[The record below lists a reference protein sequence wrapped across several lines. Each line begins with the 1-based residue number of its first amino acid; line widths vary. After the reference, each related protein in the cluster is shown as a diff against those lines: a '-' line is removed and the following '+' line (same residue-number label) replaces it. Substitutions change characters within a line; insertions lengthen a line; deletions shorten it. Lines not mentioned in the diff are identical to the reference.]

1 MLPDTSERDNKG
13 RFTAGNS
20 ISPGRN
26 KREVELE
33 YLDRLKSVCDPDK
46 FDMITAKLVQL
57 AKNGNIKAIE
67 LLFKYII
74 GLPVQRTEL
83 TGNEGGAINIMG
95 LLASIAKIYGTSDS
109 DNPTR

>member
-1 MLPDTSERDNKG
+1 MNEVVRDDKG
-13 RFTAGNS
+13 RV
-20 ISPGRN
+20 ISGTPNPNGRP
-26 KREVELE
+26 KKELELE

-95 LLASIAKIYGTSDS
+95 LLASIAKIYGTVDSDS
-109 DNPTR
+109 NST